1 MPEASLPVFGVVA
14 TTGCGKEMGRR
25 DAYVDF
31 GDPDLIEHAE
41 SFASD
46 ARRMR
51 HKLTLYICGVCQ
63 S

>member
-1 MPEASLPVFGVVA
+1 MFGVVA
-14 TTGCGKEMGRR
+14 TTSCGKEMGRR

-41 SFASD
+41 SFAPD
-46 ARRMR
+46 TRRMR